1 MAVLRRAR
9 WVGAAIALVV
19 ATVVTVAV
27 VSPGTSGAGPAVAS
41 ATLVDINGNEVG
53 QALFTS
59 RGDGSV
65 LGRVSVTI
73 DNAVTANTAEFHGFH
88 IHANNDDDTGDGN
101 NDDGCI
107 TFAPGA
113 QPAPNL
119 WFTQVDGHWDV
130 DPFHA
135 HGAHTGDLPSVI
147 RQSDGEATIEF
158 VVDKLAAGQLPGKAL
173 IVHFA
178 ADDFGKH
185 PSQGTSAITGN
196 AGSRYACGEIVPT
209 AARR

>member
-1 MAVLRRAR
+1 MRVLGGAR
-9 WVGAAIALVV
+9 WIVAAITVGTAVV
-19 ATVVTVAV
+19 AVAAAT
-27 VSPGTSGAGPAVAS
+27 PGTSGAGPAVAS

-65 LGRVSVTI
+65 VGRVTVAI
-73 DNAVTANTAEFHGFH
+73 DNAVTGNTAEFHGFH
-88 IHANNDDDTGDGN
+88 IHANDDDDTGDGST
-101 NDDGCI
+101 DDGCV
-107 TFAPGA
+107 TFAPGT
-113 QPAPNL
+113 QPAASL

-130 DPFHA
+130 GGHS

-147 RQSDGEATIEF
+147 RQSDGQASIEF

-185 PSQGTSAITGN
+185 PSQGTSSTTGN
-196 AGSRYACGEIVPT
+196 AGFRYACGAIVPT
-209 AARR
+209 ASGR

>member
-9 WVGAAIALVV
+9 WIGAAIAVAV

-27 VSPGTSGAGPAVAS
+27 VSPATSGAGAAVAS

-65 LGRVSVTI
+65 VGKVSVTI
-73 DNAVTANTAEFHGFH
+73 DNAVTANAAEFHGFH
-88 IHANNDDDTGDGN
+88 IHANDDDDTGDG
-101 NDDGCI
+101 DTGDGCV

-113 QPAPNL
+113 QPAPSL
-119 WFTQVDGHWDV
+119 WFTQVDGHWDMGG
-130 DPFHA
+130 HS

-158 VVDKLAAGQLPGKAL
+158 VVDKLVAGDLPGKAL
-173 IVHFA
+173 IVHFS

-185 PSQGTSAITGN
+185 PSVNTSATTGN
-196 AGSRYACGEIVPT
+196 AGPRYACGEIVPT
-209 AARR
+209 AARH